1 MGKVEK
7 GAFARAE
14 SPSLELTARLFLF
27 GVRVIAKIAYV
38 TPRGA
43 CSLIHRRLIVIA
55 QGEYDFINF
64 YGQIKRKTMQF
75 QITTQIGFRVLPTAQ
90 TPPLEHLFLIDT
102 DFEPNGK
109 SETLLSH
116 FYLVPSLAKPIIH
129 RDTFLSSEGAPQL
142 KYLLRR

>member
-1 MGKVEK
+1 
-7 GAFARAE
+7 
-14 SPSLELTARLFLF
+14 
-27 GVRVIAKIAYV
+27 
-38 TPRGA
+38 
-43 CSLIHRRLIVIA
+43 
-55 QGEYDFINF
+55 
-64 YGQIKRKTMQF
+64 MQF

-109 SETLLSH
+109 SETLALLSH

-142 KYLLRR
+142 KYLL

>member
-1 MGKVEK
+1 
-7 GAFARAE
+7 
-14 SPSLELTARLFLF
+14 
-27 GVRVIAKIAYV
+27 
-38 TPRGA
+38 
-43 CSLIHRRLIVIA
+43 
-55 QGEYDFINF
+55 
-64 YGQIKRKTMQF
+64 MQF

-116 FYLVPSLAKPIIH
+116 YSLPIVPSLAKPIIH

-142 KYLLRR
+142 KYLL